1 MIQKIKIIKT
11 LIIIFSLSLSFSA
24 NAQTVEEIIKGR
36 KAMFSENYQNAKKIS
51 ILLKSK
57 RIEEAKPLMKKISDN
72 YIKLLDYFPENAK
85 EGFKT
90 GALPSIW
97 ENKDEF
103 NALMKKASDDM
114 IKLAKA
120 IDTAE
125 DLRENVYV
133 RESLETSQLS
143 AKSGTRFRSVS
154 KETNPPKIS
163 TTMAADVVSE
173 VRCGSKVGGSAHNLL
188 NTPPASISEPTDASA
203 IVLISDFSLGTE
215 EDIGDVDSDEEMAP
229 S

>member
-11 LIIIFSLSLSFSA
+11 LIIIFSLCLPFTA

-57 RIEEAKPLMKKISDN
+57 KIEEAKPLMKKISDN
-72 YIKLLDYFPENAK
+72 YIKLLDYFPENTK

-90 GALPSIW
+90 EALPTIW

-114 IKLAKA
+114 IRLAKA
-120 IDTAE
+120 IETAE
-125 DLRENVYV
+125 DLRAAQKELMWSNC
-133 RESLETSQLS
+133 S
-143 AKSGTRFRSVS
+143 ACHSKFR
-154 KETNPPKIS
+154 
-163 TTMAADVVSE
+163 
-173 VRCGSKVGGSAHNLL
+173 
-188 NTPPASISEPTDASA
+188 
-203 IVLISDFSLGTE
+203 
-215 EDIGDVDSDEEMAP
+215 AP
-229 S
+229 H

>member
-1 MIQKIKIIKT
+1 MIHKIKIIKT
-11 LIIIFSLSLSFSA
+11 LIIIFSLCFPFTA

-57 RIEEAKPLMKKISDN
+57 KIDEAKPLMKKISDN
-72 YIKLLDYFPENAK
+72 YIKLLDYFPENTK

-90 GALPSIW
+90 EALPTIW

-120 IDTAE
+120 IETAE
-125 DLRENVYV
+125 DLRAAQKELMWSNC
-133 RESLETSQLS
+133 S
-143 AKSGTRFRSVS
+143 ACHSKFR
-154 KETNPPKIS
+154 
-163 TTMAADVVSE
+163 
-173 VRCGSKVGGSAHNLL
+173 
-188 NTPPASISEPTDASA
+188 
-203 IVLISDFSLGTE
+203 
-215 EDIGDVDSDEEMAP
+215 AP
-229 S
+229 H

>member
-1 MIQKIKIIKT
+1 MIRKIKIIKS
-11 LIIIFSLSLSFSA
+11 LIIIFSLTLSFSA

-57 RIEEAKPLMKKISDN
+57 RIDEAKPLMKKISDN
-72 YIKLLDYFPENAK
+72 YIKLLDYFPENTK

-125 DLRENVYV
+125 DLRVAQKELMWSNC
-133 RESLETSQLS
+133 S
-143 AKSGTRFRSVS
+143 ACHSKFR
-154 KETNPPKIS
+154 
-163 TTMAADVVSE
+163 
-173 VRCGSKVGGSAHNLL
+173 
-188 NTPPASISEPTDASA
+188 
-203 IVLISDFSLGTE
+203 
-215 EDIGDVDSDEEMAP
+215 AP
-229 S
+229 H

>member
-11 LIIIFSLSLSFSA
+11 FIIILSLSFSLSV

-36 KAMFSENYQNAKKIS
+36 KAMFSENYQNGKKIS

-57 RIEEAKPLMKKISDN
+57 KIEEAKPLMKKISDN
-72 YIKLLDYFPENAK
+72 YIKLLDYFPENTK

-90 GALPSIW
+90 EALPSIW

-103 NALMKKASDDM
+103 NALMQKASDDM

-125 DLRENVYV
+125 DLRAVQKELMWGNC
-133 RESLETSQLS
+133 SSCHN
-143 AKSGTRFRSVS
+143 RFR
-154 KETNPPKIS
+154 
-163 TTMAADVVSE
+163 
-173 VRCGSKVGGSAHNLL
+173 
-188 NTPPASISEPTDASA
+188 
-203 IVLISDFSLGTE
+203 
-215 EDIGDVDSDEEMAP
+215 AP
-229 S
+229 H